1 MTIFRA
7 EVIPMKK
14 ILFLVFASF
23 ACHGQTLS
31 PLTVEKIMRDPK
43 WIGAIPSNPFWSED
57 GKLLYFNANPDKNL
71 GDSLYSIS
79 LTNRI
84 PQKVSPGIRRGL
96 PARSGTY
103 NRNQTKKTYARNGD
117 IFLLDI
123 ASGKEIQ
130 ITNTLE
136 QEVIPSFSADE
147 KKVMFTVGSNLF
159 SWEIGSGQFSQLTD
173 FRKGTRKTDPKLTD
187 QEKWLKADQLAYFR
201 ILNTRN
207 ENKKAAEKIQKAD
220 RSRRPKEIYTEEKN
234 VAEVQLSPD
243 GKYITFRLSKSPAIK
258 STIVPNY
265 VTESG
270 FTEDIPARAK
280 VGGQQAQV
288 EFFVYDI
295 AKDTVLA
302 VKTDEI
308 PGIQETAAFRK
319 DYPAKPAKDSKPAK
333 VENRQVTFSGPF
345 WSANGKNNFVV
356 VRSQDNK
363 DRWLLSLNVST
374 QKFSLIDRLHDDAWV
389 GGPATGFGFGS
400 AGWVNDNTIWF
411 QSEETGYAH
420 LYVYDFA
427 TGKRQALT
435 SGNYEVQRVE
445 VSRDKKFF
453 YLTTNESHPG
463 ERHFYRMSVT
473 GGKTEKLTSLPGAHE
488 VTLPPGE
495 KWLAIRYSYTNKP
508 WELFLQENKPGA
520 PVQQI
525 TRSLTEEFTSYPWR
539 DPEVTTFKARDGAN
553 VYTRVYTPA
562 KPNGAAVIFVHGAG
576 YTQNAHKWW
585 ASYFR
590 EYMFHNLLADKGYT
604 VLDIDYRASAGYGRD
619 WRTGIYRFMG
629 GKDLTDNVD
638 GAKWLVDKYEIDP
651 KRIGIYG
658 GSYGGFITLMAMF
671 TTPDV
676 FAAGAALRPVTDWAH
691 YNHGYTSSILNE
703 PTTDSISYAK
713 SSPLYYAEGLKGHL
727 LICHGMVDVNV
738 HFEDAVRL
746 SQRLIELGKDN
757 WELAVYPVEDHGFVE
772 ASSWTDEYKRIL
784 KLFETQLK

>member
-1 MTIFRA
+1 MFVA
-7 EVIPMKK
+7 
-14 ILFLVFASF
+14 FAAQS
-23 ACHGQTLS
+23 QTLS
-31 PLTVEKIMRDPK
+31 PLTIEKIMRDPK
-43 WIGAIPSNPFWSED
+43 WIGVAPTNPFWSED
-57 GKLLYFNANPDKNL
+57 GKQLYFSWNPDKNP

-84 PQKVSPGIRRGL
+84 PQKVSPELRRGL
-96 PARSGTY
+96 PARNGSY
-103 NRNQTKKTYARNGD
+103 NRNKSKKTYVRNGD

-123 ASGKEIQ
+123 ATSKEIQ
-130 ITNTLE
+130 ITNSLE
-136 QEVIPSFSADE
+136 SEFNPSFSIDE
-147 KKVMFTVGSNLF
+147 KKVLFTAGGNLYG
-159 SWEIGSGQFSQLTD
+159 WEISIGQFSQLTD
-173 FRKGTRKTDPKLTD
+173 FRKGTRKSDPKMTD
-187 QEKWLKADQLAYFR
+187 QEKWLKADQLAYFE
-201 ILNTRN
+201 ILRTRN
-207 ENKKAAEKIQKAD
+207 ANRKAAERIQKAD
-220 RSRRPKEIYTEEKN
+220 RPKRPKEIYIEEKN

-243 GKYITFRLSKSPAIK
+243 GKYITYRLSKSPTVK

-265 VTESG
+265 ITESG
-270 FTEDIPARAK
+270 FTEDIPARTK
-280 VGGQQAQV
+280 VGGAQTQV
-288 EFFVYDI
+288 ELFVYDV
-295 AKDTVLA
+295 ARDTVLA

-319 DYPAKPAKDSKPAK
+319 DYPIKTVKDGKPAK
-333 VENRQVTFSGPF
+333 VENRPVTFSGPF
-345 WSANGKNNFVV
+345 WSENGKNNFVV

-374 QKFSLIDRLHDDAWV
+374 QKFSLIDRLHDEAWV

-400 AGWVNDNTIWF
+400 AGWINDNTLWF

-445 VSRDKKFF
+445 VSKDKKFF
-453 YLTTNESHPG
+453 YLTSNEPHPG
-463 ERHFYRMSVT
+463 ERHFYRMPVV
-473 GGKTEKLTSLPGAHE
+473 GGKTEKLTSLPGAHD
-488 VTLPPGE
+488 VTVSPDE

-520 PVQQI
+520 PIQQI
-525 TRSLTEEFTSYPWR
+525 THSLTQEFASYPWR

-553 VYTRVYTPA
+553 IYTRVYTPA

-590 EYMFHNLLADKGYT
+590 EYMFHNLLADRGYT
-604 VLDIDYRASAGYGRD
+604 VLDMDYRASAGYGRD

-638 GAKWLVDKYEIDP
+638 GAKWLVDKYKIDP

-703 PTTDSISYAK
+703 PITDSISYAK